1 MKTHH
6 PKTSPLAFHFA
17 KIKDVWL
24 EVANCDFFHSHLG
37 EKDSDGF
44 FLGRKKA
51 KEHLKMLLRHSKSRS
66 GAYLVT
72 GFRGMGK
79 TSLVHEVLKELDDE
93 KSDSNKRRFEKIS
106 ISLSQDDIR
115 DTDVLRLIARQM
127 ASKWQEIFVTGSF
140 WYKFSPQGIVVTMLC
155 TLIALIAPI
164 IWWCGKFSITLS
176 EKNFYYP
183 AIIVFILG
191 AVSLWL
197 AYLHHLLY
205 RKAIGLKNYQSIK
218 RRLDFLNTRLDSM
231 LTQEKSTSFSPE
243 AKSSGGLKFSLFNV
257 SSRDYQSFKIASAKE
272 IEKELIGIFNDIDTY
287 RDRKRKRTRLQRFRF
302 IRHVPDF
309 VFILDELDK
318 IEPDFITT
326 PSPGDS
332 KHSASIV
339 QNTQRRET
347 IARLLSNLKSFLNEA
362 KAKFIFVG
370 GREMY
375 DASLADIADRD
386 TFYGSIFHDV
396 IYLNSFFKDKIQHRS
411 GVTRL
416 TEAYLC
422 HLLIPEWY
430 IKSFTNGHPDQQKVK
445 ETDPD
450 EWYNLDTLYHYL
462 VDCQRQSRSKDE
474 PFECWKAVLAQG
486 AEKEMTPSD
495 RAAVYKIIYLLQ
507 NFVVYL
513 TYRSNGTPKK
523 LAGLLERYI
532 VPGGQD
538 VTPGNGSEDSY
549 LYDLGFNPQKGKAA
563 FGNEIILFCPPD
575 PNAGTGQKERQNR
588 KWFSFFRTKSVQQQS
603 SSLHLILFPLFS
615 IPSRI
620 KSVQQQSSSPEHNAK
635 GKLFLKFTF
644 NQQYEIG
651 LTSNLYRPYVIIH
664 SRYLKALGDKL
675 LYSTAFIMDYI
686 LKFHPHGFSWRN
698 LEMVPDIILTNKD
711 PNLRTFMQ
719 ELLQFLS
726 RMYIRETIN
735 GMFQYRF
742 YSKVIHEIRFLS
754 KISEQ
759 GSAAFNFTLDESQ
772 QIKHYYRD
780 KLHRQLKQHEEPVQ
794 FSHGEAPFVHSIA
807 FLRNLLGDLH
817 YYDKEYDDAIIHYSD
832 AVQPLRERAQ
842 KRKLSNHQLV
852 LLVRTQLKL
861 GMALERI
868 KAFDSAYS
876 IYRSLIM
883 DTPRLLKPENDFR
896 EEEGSEDIPLS
907 RMQLLIRPYIAI
919 LDLIE
924 KQRID
929 GITFSN
935 LKKNLSS
942 LNTLLDENRPYPI
955 LRPKGDFKGYD
966 DNKDSPRL
974 NTLYSDY
981 FSNVGSILYFKN
993 FNFPEVYEHF
1003 KRGLPRDRWG
1013 DMYKE
1018 GFREL
1023 EPDNL
1028 AVFINVHRGANEA
1041 GKYFFDYNPTI
1052 SAYIYYR
1059 QAIAE
1064 QVATFRSDVWEA
1076 LEAVGDT
1083 TTFEEYQGRDLQESV
1098 LMLHPATGYLTNSMQ
1113 MFIMGNLFSKLG
1125 DAVLS
1130 STGGDVKPLSKEVLE
1145 LYQKDDTAGSM
1156 GALIV
1161 ECLKG
1166 LSHKDFPF
1174 KDGLNSTLL
1183 LYRISGLFYLKA
1195 NRSFSCAFQF
1205 KKFLFV
1211 VKDWLA
1217 FRGGEWIK
1225 KDSKSEERKMLL
1237 KQLDQLLI
1245 HDEENH
1251 PPSIANRLFR
1261 SIVWSS
1267 DVANRPQILKYREIF
1282 NVERTQDTTSIY
1294 NNISTSPEMREV
1306 VLLIEE
1312 IRLKLFRLG
1321 ALESP
1326 LHLNII
1332 TPYDSISSKY
1342 LRVLELKYKCEYNF
1356 VQIKSILDAAEKL
1369 CTAPK
1374 ISAEEKK
1381 LKGKLFNISYFKR
1394 ERPVEELE
1402 CLLKNVKHAGKE
1414 ELVENCVLDSIFC
1427 LYEVIRSLNIY
1438 GMNYVTNHSFLANA
1452 HYKLA
1457 NWCRAFQNLKYGH
1470 LQNFRKS
1477 PEANQNS
1484 WELRDKSQRFD
1495 EKLIKLLGT
1504 DALYTLEVNYH
1515 NEQALEHYYAAIQT
1529 HKGGR
1534 SYRDNISNLSFL
1546 EDDLNDNLT
1555 HFSAAAER
1563 FRINTGVIR
1572 MKIGKLKDQIRD
1584 SQVYDFDSYIGPAPE
1599 DV

>member
-1 MKTHH
+1 MKI
-6 PKTSPLAFHFA
+6 TSPPAHPFA
-17 KIKDVWL
+17 KIKDLWL

-37 EKDSDGF
+37 EKDGF

-66 GAYLVT
+66 GAYLVA

-79 TSLVHEVLKELDDE
+79 TSLVHEVLKELQDDCRKE
-93 KSDSNKRRFEKIS
+93 RPFEKIP

-115 DTDVLRLIARQM
+115 DMDVLRLIARQL
-127 ASKWQEIFVTGSF
+127 ASKWNDLFLQSRWYRLRPWTLLAGVIIPFAMVLPHITKGWEKKPYESAGLVAITIFV
-140 WYKFSPQGIVVTMLC
+140 
-155 TLIALIAPI
+155 LIA
-164 IWWCGKFSITLS
+164 G
-176 EKNFYYP
+176 NF
-183 AIIVFILG
+183 
-191 AVSLWL
+191 
-197 AYLHHLLY
+197 LHHCFYGKIIGKMNY
-205 RKAIGLKNYQSIK
+205 RRIR
-218 RRLDFLNTRLDSM
+218 RRLEFLNSRLDAL
-231 LTQEKSTSFSPE
+231 LTKEKGHSFSPE
-243 AKSSGGLKFSLFNV
+243 ATYLGVKSAFNV
-257 SSRDYQSFKIASAKE
+257 SSKDTLSFKIATAKE
-272 IEKELIGIFNDIDTY
+272 IEKELIRILNDIDEY
-287 RDRKRKRTRLQRFRF
+287 RKKPGSEKSLTRWQRLSLFFRVVYP
-302 IRHVPDF
+302 VPEF

-318 IEPDFITT
+318 IEPDFVTA
-326 PSPGDS
+326 PSLGDN
-332 KHSASIV
+332 KHSATV
-339 QNTQRRET
+339 TQNTQRRET

-386 TFYGSIFHDV
+386 SFYGSIFHDV

-411 GVTRL
+411 GVTRV

-422 HLLIPEWY
+422 HLLIPHWY
-430 IKSFTNGHPDQQKVK
+430 IENFKKSHPDQLKIR
-445 ETDPD
+445 ETDPY
-450 EWYNLDTLYHYL
+450 EWYSLDTLYHYL
-462 VDCQRQSRSKDE
+462 VDCQQQRTSEVVPYKY
-474 PFECWKAVLAQG
+474 WKAVFTHET
-486 AEKEMTPSD
+486 EKKPTPND
-495 RAAVYKIIYLLQ
+495 RAAVYKIIYTLQ
-507 NFVVYL
+507 NFVIYL

-523 LAGLLERYI
+523 LAGLLEQYI
-532 VPGGQD
+532 LPGVKD
-538 VTPGNGSEDSY
+538 RTPGDGSEGSF
-549 LYDLGFNPQKGKAA
+549 LCDLGFNPQKGE
-563 FGNEIILFCPPD
+563 FGNEILLFCPPE
-575 PNAGTGQKERQNR
+575 PEQKAPERR
-588 KWFSFFRTKSVQQQS
+588 RWVSFPSTQPLQEC
-603 SSLHLILFPLFS
+603 SLKKHL
-615 IPSRI
+615 
-620 KSVQQQSSSPEHNAK
+620 VA

-742 YSKVIHEIRFLS
+742 YSKVVNEIRFLS

-759 GSAAFNFTLDESQ
+759 GSAAYNFTLDESQ

-794 FSHGEAPFVHSIA
+794 FSHGDASFVHSIA

-832 AVQPLRERAQ
+832 AAQPLRERALVGN
-842 KRKLSNHQLV
+842 LSNHQVV

-883 DTPRLLKPENDFR
+883 DTPKLLKPDSEPTP
-896 EEEGSEDIPLS
+896 EEGSGDMPLS
-907 RMQLLIRPYIAI
+907 RMQLLVRPYIAI
-919 LDLIE
+919 LDLVE

-935 LKKNLSS
+935 LRKNLSD
-942 LNTLLDENRPYPI
+942 LNVLLDVNRPYPI
-955 LRPKGDFKGYD
+955 LASEGKAEEY
-966 DNKDSPRL
+966 KDTSRL

-1003 KRGLPRDRWG
+1003 RRGLTQDKWG
-1013 DMYKE
+1013 EYHKA

-1023 EPDNL
+1023 IPSNL
-1028 AVFINVHRGANEA
+1028 AAFIEKHRGKSKD
-1041 GKYFFDYNPTI
+1041 GKPLFDYNPTL
-1052 SAYIYYR
+1052 SAYVYYR

-1064 QVATFRSDVWEA
+1064 QVATFRDGIWAA
-1076 LEAVGDT
+1076 LEEAKEKDSFKQYEG
-1083 TTFEEYQGRDLQESV
+1083 QDLPEAV
-1098 LMLHPATGYLTNSMQ
+1098 LMLHPAAGYLTNSMQ

-1130 STGGDVKPLSKEVLE
+1130 STGGDVKPLSQEVLD
-1145 LYQKDDTAGSM
+1145 LYQKDDSIGSM
-1156 GALIV
+1156 GTLLS
-1161 ECLKG
+1161 ECLEG
-1166 LSHKDFPF
+1166 LCHRDFPF
-1174 KDGLNSTLL
+1174 DDGINSALL

-1211 VKDWLA
+1211 VKDWIA
-1217 FRGGEWIK
+1217 FKGREWMEG
-1225 KDSKSEERKMLL
+1225 DSVSKERNKLL
-1237 KQLDQLLI
+1237 VQLDQLLI
-1245 HDEENH
+1245 NDEN
-1251 PPSIANRLFR
+1251 PGFPSIASRLFR

-1267 DVANRPQILKYREIF
+1267 DVANRPQLLKYREIF
-1282 NVERTQDTTSIY
+1282 NMERTQDTASIY

-1312 IRLKLFRLG
+1312 IRLKLFSLG
-1321 ALESP
+1321 VLEKP
-1326 LHLNII
+1326 LHLNLI

-1356 VQIKSILDAAEKL
+1356 VQIKNILAVTEELCLSPIPSIERVGLREQKIRKECLLLTCCKSDMEKL
-1369 CTAPK
+1369 F
-1374 ISAEEKK
+1374 SV
-1381 LKGKLFNISYFKR
+1381 SYFKG
-1394 ERPVEELE
+1394 ERSFAELG
-1402 CLLKNVKHAGKE
+1402 CLLKKIDIARMRDV
-1414 ELVENCVLDSIFC
+1414 VENCVLDSIFC
-1427 LYEVIRSLNIY
+1427 LYEVVRSLNIY

-1457 NWCRAFQNLKYGH
+1457 NWCRAFQNLKHEHMQG
-1470 LQNFRKS
+1470 FEGS
-1477 PEANQNS
+1477 PEAK
-1484 WELRDKSQRFD
+1484 RDESQKFD
-1495 EKLIKLLGT
+1495 KKLIKLLGT
-1504 DALYTLEVNYH
+1504 DALYALEVNYH

-1534 SYRDNISNLSFL
+1534 SYRDNISNMSFL

-1563 FRINTGVIR
+1563 FRINIGVIR
-1572 MKIGKLKDQIRD
+1572 MQIGKLKGQISD
-1584 SQVYDFDSYIGPAPE
+1584 SQVYDFESYIGVPPVNA
-1599 DV
+1599 